1 MSLLLFIIQPFY
13 SVVRIKSSVKQEWKS
28 SKKTLAVQCVIKQP
42 FCVGILLI
50 VAPSNCHHGKHEQG
64 VESDVLQ

>member
-1 MSLLLFIIQPFY
+1 M
-13 SVVRIKSSVKQEWKS
+13 E
-28 SKKTLAVQCVIKQP
+28 VIKEDFSGTMCNKTA

-50 VAPSNCHHGKHEQG
+50 VAPSNCYHGKHEQG